1 MFTAHEQFCTD
12 AHIFWLQFFFL
23 SLERVDGRDSE
34 TEMFLYRAL
43 GTPLLENWVKMLV
56 TKEEFRLEQVLRGAT
71 GMFKALEG
79 LSYKKKPGE
88 FGLLNPAK

>member
-1 MFTAHEQFCTD
+1 MLTAHEQFCTD
-12 AHIFWLQFFFL
+12 THIFWLQFLLL
-23 SLERVDGRDSE
+23 SLGRFDGRDSE
-34 TEMFLYRAL
+34 TEMFLYKAL
-43 GTPLLENWVKMLV
+43 GTSLLENWVQILV

-71 GMFKALEG
+71 EMFRAMES

>member
-1 MFTAHEQFCTD
+1 MFTAHEQFCSDT
-12 AHIFWLQFFFL
+12 HIFWLEFFFL

-34 TEMFLYRAL
+34 TEMFLYKAL
-43 GTPLLENWVKMLV
+43 GTSLLENWVQMLV

-71 GMFKALEG
+71 GMFRAMES
-79 LSYKKKPGE
+79 LSYKKKSGE